1 MASPG
6 KIKEFCDNP
15 DVDPGLDPYTREF
28 IVRIA
33 TYVISTAKAGSPN
46 KHLATIG
53 MQRPNGN
60 QHQLVCGTPHLDTR

>member
-15 DVDPGLDPYTREF
+15 NVDPGLDPYTSEF

-33 TYVISTAKAGSPN
+33 TYVISAVQTGSR
-46 KHLATIG
+46 
-53 MQRPNGN
+53 QRKS
-60 QHQLVCGTPHLDTR
+60 CGYSV